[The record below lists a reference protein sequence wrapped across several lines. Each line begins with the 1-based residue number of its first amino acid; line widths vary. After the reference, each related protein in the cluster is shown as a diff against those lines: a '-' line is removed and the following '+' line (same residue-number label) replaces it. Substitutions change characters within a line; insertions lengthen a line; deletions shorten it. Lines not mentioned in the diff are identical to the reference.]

1 MNTEIIVHPKL
12 MHYGLATAN
21 LDTMVD
27 WYRKVLGMTVNNRV
41 KVPAGIP
48 NGPPFSGMAFVSN
61 DEFDHRI
68 VFFEIPGL
76 VADPDKR
83 RHTGLQHVAFEFGAL
98 DEMLGTYTRLKKAGI
113 PPIWAADHGVGT
125 SIYYEDPEKNVVELN
140 VDNFGNRWTATEF
153 LKAAAAAMPVQIDL
167 DKMIA
172 ARKEGASAWE
182 LHERAFTGE
191 FTPEET
197 FNPGTRF

>member
-1 MNTEIIVHPKL
+1 MLEW
-12 MHYGLATAN
+12 YG
-21 LDTMVD
+21 
-27 WYRKVLGMTVNNRV
+27 KVLGMTVNNRV
-41 KVPAGIP
+41 KAPAGIP

-76 VADPDKR
+76 VPDPDKR

-113 PPIWAADHGVGT
+113 LPIWAADHGVGT

-140 VDNFGNRWTATEF
+140 VDNFGNKWAATEF
-153 LKAAAAAMPVQIDL
+153 LKAAAAALPVQIDL

-172 ARKEGASAWE
+172 AMARGDRRESIFGGDKDRRMFIGTFGVYRASTAGGIGVQSSFE
-182 LHERAFTGE
+182 SIS
-191 FTPEET
+191 
-197 FNPGTRF
+197 